1 MFGHVLSPS
10 LSPALFFL
18 HSSAGIKGG
27 SRIQSNHGFARRS
40 SSITRVPL
48 SVSIAASSSSS
59 SSSSFVGGSG
69 AEYSEPVYD
78 SKAKQRR
85 KIAGIDQEELLE
97 PISLADPDSCF
108 CKFNDL
114 EVHYKVYDPELQG
127 DSLCQ
132 TRTPTPTPDPPALPL
147 TSIPH
152 RTNKIG
158 LPMILLHGF
167 GASVFSWNWVMKP
180 LADITGS
187 KVLAFDRP
195 AFGLTSR
202 VDYLGNSS
210 AGTKDKK
217 PLNPYS
223 MAFSVLAT
231 LYFIGFL
238 GAEKAILIGHSAGS
252 LVAVN
257 SYFQDPQSVAA
268 LILVAPSILAP
279 LGGGRLPRDN
289 PVQENVSDS
298 NVVGNPIIHLFK
310 ILSTVAKYI
319 VQSIMQMMK
328 RILGIVDFF
337 YIKLLSAFLR
347 STLILTLV
355 RIIIDKAGIV
365 AIKNAWYDS
374 ARVNEHVLHG
384 YTKPLRTKNW
394 DKALVEFVA
403 AMLTDR
409 TSPPLSKRLHE
420 ISCPVLIITGDS
432 DRLVP
437 SWNAVKLSQAIPGS
451 HLEVIKQCGHL
462 PHEEK
467 VDEFVSIVQKFLYRA
482 FVDSQEQ

>member
-1 MFGHVLSPS
+1 MGD
-10 LSPALFFL
+10 FFESTDQL
-18 HSSAGIKGG
+18 
-27 SRIQSNHGFARRS
+27 
-40 SSITRVPL
+40 
-48 SVSIAASSSSS
+48 
-59 SSSSFVGGSG
+59 
-69 AEYSEPVYD
+69 YD
-78 SKAKQRR
+78 SKAKRRR

-97 PISLADPDSCF
+97 PTMLADPDSCF

-127 DSLCQ
+127 DTLFQ
-132 TRTPTPTPDPPALPL
+132 TQTTTLTPNPSPTLPV
-147 TSIPH
+147 TSSPH
-152 RTNKIG
+152 QTKKIG

-202 VDYLGNSS
+202 VNYLGHSS
-210 AGTKDKK
+210 PGMKDEK

-252 LVAVN
+252 LIAVN
-257 SYFQDPQSVAA
+257 SYFQSPQSVAA
-268 LILVAPSILAP
+268 LILVAPAILAP
-279 LGGGRLPRDN
+279 FGAKIREDS
-289 PVQENVSDS
+289 PVQENVFDS
-298 NVVGNPIIHLFK
+298 NAVGNPVIRLFK
-310 ILSTVAKYI
+310 ILSEVAKLI

-328 RILGIVDFF
+328 GILEIVDSL
-337 YIKLLSAFLR
+337 YIKLVSAILR
-347 STLILTLV
+347 STLIRMLV
-355 RIIIDKAGIV
+355 RLIIDKAGFV

-384 YTKPLRTKNW
+384 YTKPLRTKDW

-409 TSPPLSKRLHE
+409 ASPPLSKRLHE

-437 SWNAVKLSQAIPGS
+437 SWNAVRLSQAIPGS
-451 HLEVIKQCGHL
+451 HLEVIKHCGHL

-467 VDEFVSIVQKFLYRA
+467 VDEFVSIVQKFLNKTLA
-482 FVDSQEQ
+482 DSQKP

>member
-10 LSPALFFL
+10 LSPALFFFD
-18 HSSAGIKGG
+18 SSAGSNGG
-27 SRIQSNHGFARRS
+27 SRIQSNYGFAQRRS
-40 SSITRVPL
+40 SISRVPL
-48 SVSIAASSSSS
+48 SVSTAAAS

-69 AEYSEPVYD
+69 AEYSEQVYD
-78 SKAKQRR
+78 SKAKKRR

-127 DSLCQ
+127 DSLSQ
-132 TRTPTPTPDPPALPL
+132 TRTPMSTSDPSSLPI

-152 RTNKIG
+152 QTKKIG

-167 GASVFSWNWVMKP
+167 GASVFSWNLVMKP

-202 VDYLGNSS
+202 VDYSGNSS
-210 AGTKDKK
+210 AGTKDRK

-238 GAEKAILIGHSAGS
+238 GAEKAILVGHSAGS

-268 LILVAPSILAP
+268 LILVAPAIVAP
-279 LGGGRLPRDN
+279 LGGRLPRDN
-289 PVQENVSDS
+289 PVQENVSDL
-298 NVVGNPIIHLFK
+298 NVVGNPVIQLSN
-310 ILSTVAKYI
+310 ILSAAAKFI

-328 RILGIVDFF
+328 RILEFVDFL
-337 YIKLLSAFLR
+337 YIKVLSAFLR

-355 RIIIDKAGIV
+355 RMIIDKAGIV
-365 AIKNAWYDS
+365 AIKKAWYDA

-409 TSPPLSKRLHE
+409 ASPPLSRRLHE

-432 DRLVP
+432 DNLVP
-437 SWNAVKLSQAIPGS
+437 SWNAVKLSEAIPGS
-451 HLEVIKQCGHL
+451 HLEVIKHCGHL

-467 VDEFVSIVQKFLYRA
+467 VDEFVSIVQKFLYRT
-482 FVDSQEQ
+482 FVDSHEQ

>member
-18 HSSAGIKGG
+18 HSSAGINGG
-27 SRIQSNHGFARRS
+27 SRIQSNYGFARHS
-40 SSITRVPL
+40 SSIARVPL
-48 SVSIAASSSSS
+48 SVSTAASSSSS
-59 SSSSFVGGSG
+59 SFVDGSG
-69 AEYSEPVYD
+69 AEYSGQVYD

-97 PISLADPDSCF
+97 PTTLADPDSCF

-114 EVHYKVYDPELQG
+114 EIHYKVYDPELQG
-127 DSLCQ
+127 DSLYQ
-132 TRTPTPTPDPPALPL
+132 TRTPTLTPDPPDLPI
-147 TSIPH
+147 TSTPH

-158 LPMILLHGF
+158 LPIILLHGF

-202 VDYLGNSS
+202 VDYLGHSS

-217 PLNPYS
+217 PLNPYT

-268 LILVAPSILAP
+268 LILVAPAILAP
-279 LGGGRLPRDN
+279 LGGRLPPNN

-298 NVVGNPIIHLFK
+298 NVVGNPVIQLFK
-310 ILSTVAKYI
+310 ILSEVAKFI
-319 VQSIMQMMK
+319 VQSIMQIMK
-328 RILGIVDFF
+328 RILEIVDFL

-347 STLILTLV
+347 STLILTLI

-403 AMLTDR
+403 AMLMDR

-451 HLEVIKQCGHL
+451 HLEVIKHCGHL
-462 PHEEK
+462 PQEEK
-467 VDEFVSIVQKFLYRA
+467 ADEFVSIVQKFLHRA
-482 FVDSQEQ
+482 FADPQEQ

>member
-10 LSPALFFL
+10 LSPALFCL
-18 HSSAGIKGG
+18 HFRADINGG
-27 SRIQSNHGFARRS
+27 SRIQRNNSFARGS
-40 SSITRVPL
+40 SSIARVPL
-48 SVSIAASSSSS
+48 SVSAAASSSSS
-59 SSSSFVGGSG
+59 VGGSD
-69 AEYSEPVYD
+69 AEYSEQVYD

-85 KIAGIDQEELLE
+85 KIAGVDQEELLK
-97 PISLADPDSCF
+97 PTTLADPDSCF
-108 CKFNDL
+108 CKFNGL

-127 DSLCQ
+127 DSLYQ
-132 TRTPTPTPDPPALPL
+132 TRTPTLTPDPSPALPT
-147 TSIPH
+147 TSTPH
-152 RTNKIG
+152 RSNKIG

-202 VDYLGNSS
+202 EDYLGHSS
-210 AGTKDKK
+210 AGTNDTK

-257 SYFQDPQSVAA
+257 SYFQDPQRVAA
-268 LILVAPSILAP
+268 LILVAPAILAP
-279 LGGGRLPRDN
+279 LGVRFPRDN

-298 NVVGNPIIHLFK
+298 NVVGNPVVQLFK
-310 ILSTVAKYI
+310 ILSDVAKFI
-319 VQSIMQMMK
+319 VQSIMQMVK
-328 RILGIVDFF
+328 RILEILDFL
-337 YIKLLSAFLR
+337 YIKLLLALLR
-347 STLILTLV
+347 STLVLTLV
-355 RIIIDKAGIV
+355 RMIIDKAGIV

-374 ARVNEHVLHG
+374 ARVNEHILHG

-409 TSPPLSKRLHE
+409 ASPPISQRLHK

-451 HLEVIKQCGHL
+451 HLEVIKHCGHL

-467 VDEFVSIVQKFLYRA
+467 VDEFVSIVQKFLYRTFA
-482 FVDSQEQ
+482 DSQEQ